1 MTRATAFPGWP
12 FSSLPSALST
22 GLVLNR
28 LRKREVRFMRA
39 AMIGAHAVGH
49 LLSAEQAGRLDDGAL
64 GMGPLGVDR
73 VEPLTLYG
81 QMSTREGPAPPR
93 RPYAAR
99 SAAGAR
105 ESAP

>member
-49 LLSAEQAGRLDDGAL
+49 LLSAEQAGRPDDGAL
-64 GMGPLGVDR
+64 GMDPLGVEQDSPR
-73 VEPLTLYG
+73 TLAA
-81 QMSTREGPAPPR
+81 QIA
-93 RPYAAR
+93 RPHAR
-99 SAAGAR
+99 ALSLLPHRPDSATDAQA
-105 ESAP
+105 